1 VVRDD
6 VDDMVNNV
14 VYHYF
19 EAADRGEAYDIP
31 PKLTEEEQLAVAVL
45 INQEKRRAFLGY
57 KDALALSVA
66 PPPRGQSPGTRGLE
80 LHLRG
85 RGPHH
90 RSWAELSGRRLHRP
104 QWRTGRGRR
113 GRSLTSPTMTTTSRP
128 CRRRRNP
135 A

>member
-45 INQEKRRAFLGY
+45 INQKEKRRAFLGY

-66 PPPRGQSPGTRGLE
+66 PPP
-80 LHLRG
+80 
-85 RGPHH
+85 
-90 RSWAELSGRRLHRP
+90 
-104 QWRTGRGRR
+104 
-113 GRSLTSPTMTTTSRP
+113 
-128 CRRRRNP
+128 
-135 A
+135 